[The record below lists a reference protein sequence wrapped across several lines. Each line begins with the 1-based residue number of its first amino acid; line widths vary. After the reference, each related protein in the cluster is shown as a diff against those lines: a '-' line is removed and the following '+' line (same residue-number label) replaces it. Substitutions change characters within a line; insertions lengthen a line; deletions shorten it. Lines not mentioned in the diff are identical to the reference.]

1 MDMLIA
7 ALIGQAVGVLLW
19 AALLYAP
26 ILQWRSRARLSWNLP
41 YTRAVVIS
49 LKAAGMAIVVS
60 MLLGFVAGLTHSTG
74 PLIDAAVFLAG
85 ILAWWF
91 THSTAVLTES
101 QNKISISL
109 RDARLL
115 SAAVMGWA
123 IGLLFALGLVL
134 AVLGMALRAF

>member
-19 AALLYAP
+19 TALLYAP
-26 ILQWRSRARLSWNLP
+26 ILQWRSRVRLNWNLS
-41 YTRAVVIS
+41 YKRAVVIS

-60 MLLGFVAGLTHSTG
+60 MLLGFVAGLTSSTN
-74 PLIDAAVFLAG
+74 PLIDASISLAA

-101 QNKISISL
+101 QNTISISL
-109 RDARLL
+109 KDARML
-115 SAAVMGWA
+115 SAGVMGWA
-123 IGLLFALGLVL
+123 IGLLFALGLVV

>member
-26 ILQWRSRARLSWNLP
+26 ILQWRSRVRLSWNLP
-41 YTRAVVIS
+41 YKRAVLIS

-60 MLLGFVAGLTHSTG
+60 MLLVFVADLTNSTG
-74 PLIDAAVFLAG
+74 PLIEAAISLAA

-101 QNKISISL
+101 QNTISISL
-109 RDARLL
+109 KDARLL

-123 IGLLFALGLVL
+123 IGLLFALGLVV
-134 AVLGMALRAF
+134 AVLVAALRAF